1 MQRLFIFFAFL
12 LLAACQSVPPPGGF
26 TPQQVAVLEE
36 NGFENVGDNWEL
48 GLADRLLFPSDESEL
63 GEAQAAIVARL
74 TTSLLGIGVTG
85 ARVVGHTDSTGTDSH
100 NEALS
105 LARALAVKGAMVSA
119 GMPEAGVREEGA
131 GARRPVESNAT
142 AAGRQENRR
151 VVIIVSSLG
160 AA

>member
-1 MQRLFIFFAFL
+1 MQRLFMIFAFL
-12 LLAACQSVPPPGGF
+12 VLAACQSVPAPGGF

-36 NGFENVGDNWEL
+36 NGFEKVGDNWEL

-63 GEAQAAIVARL
+63 GETQAAIVTRL
-74 TTSLLGIGVTG
+74 TTSLLGIGVNG

-100 NEALS
+100 NAALS
-105 LARALAVKGAMVSA
+105 LARALAVKGAMVRA
-119 GMPEAGVREEGA
+119 GMPETGIREEGA
-131 GARRPVESNAT
+131 GAHWPVESNAT

-160 AA
+160 PG